1 MSDNQE
7 VFTNL
12 LSVTREQL
20 SKSMAVSAE
29 LEALL
34 IVERRKVAD
43 LESQIEDLKK
53 SNEKG

>member
-53 SNEKG
+53 PNEKG

>member
-7 VFTNL
+7 VFTNV

-20 SKSMAVSAE
+20 SKSMAISAE

-34 IVERRKVAD
+34 LVERRKVAD
-43 LESQIEDLKK
+43 LERQLEELKN
-53 SNEKG
+53 SSEKK